1 MWSDSF
7 CSSAALV
14 TLAVETEFVGQI
26 SFKGGPA
33 MAPRSPLP
41 ACGQGPGPRSPRGG
55 PFSLCALQL
64 PRLRSAA
71 DHGACRG
78 QVVRRRGRQSTGE
91 RAWRVV
97 NTQEVLAVALVI
109 GEDCRTWTGVGLVL
123 VPPPAG
129 GSFRLDSFLTVC
141 LLEPGGRACADRAS
155 CATARGSHLRK
166 RPSAPFLPLAS
177 CLALHVFCEHFSFSA
192 FPPRSAA
199 FS

>member
-41 ACGQGPGPRSPRGG
+41 AWGRSPGPRSPCGG

-64 PRLRSAA
+64 PHLQSAA

-78 QVVRRRGRQSTGE
+78 QVVRRRGR
-91 RAWRVV
+91 
-97 NTQEVLAVALVI
+97 
-109 GEDCRTWTGVGLVL
+109 
-123 VPPPAG
+123 
-129 GSFRLDSFLTVC
+129 
-141 LLEPGGRACADRAS
+141 
-155 CATARGSHLRK
+155 
-166 RPSAPFLPLAS
+166 
-177 CLALHVFCEHFSFSA
+177 
-192 FPPRSAA
+192 
-199 FS
+199 